1 MPRPRK
7 PTIVHRLEGT
17 WRPDRHAGRQ
27 EPPAGMLLEPSKPP
41 KWLSKEVRAV
51 WREVL
56 ASAPPGLY
64 GSADAMLVGLYATAI
79 ARYRSLLV
87 DPDIP
92 ARELRIHESHI
103 ALLGAQLAL
112 SPLSRTRF
120 DIPSGPAPPSEP
132 DEFTRRF
139 GPLKVV
145 HGGAGSRLSKK
156 PR

>member
-7 PTIVHRLEGT
+7 PTVVHRLEGT

-27 EPPAGMLLEPSKPP
+27 EPPAGLDPSKPP

-64 GSADAMLVGLYATAI
+64 GSADAMLVGLYETAI
-79 ARYRSLLV
+79 PATQPAR

-103 ALLGAQLAL
+103 ALLGRSFAL

-145 HGGAGSRLSKK
+145 RGAGSRPSKK
-156 PR
+156 SR